1 MSEAGC
7 VDIKIVPENGS
18 NGCSNIGDFDKTCNG
33 NAVSNVEEHPRNT
46 VSSKVSA
53 VNGTSS
59 VNSELETVSS
69 EVTEV
74 EYIESEN
81 LSDVEDVDVCV
92 KDLIAG
98 LQSKDWVM
106 VCESLNNARRLSLF
120 HKEKMLDMLDDVI
133 PLLVKSLKNPRSAV
147 CKTTIMACADIFL
160 TYNDQIVDSLDA
172 LLLQLL
178 LKSSQ
183 DKRFVC
189 EAAEKALTALT
200 TSVSP
205 TLLLPKLQPHL
216 YSKNPRIRAKA
227 SIYFCRSVPRL
238 GTEGII
244 VYGIDKLV
252 EVAARQL
259 SDKLPESR
267 EAARTLLTELK
278 TAYEKSLVPDDPE
291 SMSWEQFCSSK
302 FPPTTTQA
310 VLRVTGVG
318 RGGLVQAS

>member
-1 MSEAGC
+1 MSKASC
-7 VDIKIVPENGS
+7 VDIKILPENGS
-18 NGCSNIGDFDKTCNG
+18 NGCTNTGAFDKNLNG
-33 NAVSNVEEHPRNT
+33 NAEEHPKPT
-46 VSSKVSA
+46 ISPKGSA
-53 VNGTSS
+53 VNGTES

-74 EYIESEN
+74 EYIDSEN

-92 KDLIAG
+92 KDLLDG
-98 LQSKDWVM
+98 LQSKDWVL
-106 VCESLNNARRLSLF
+106 VCESLNNARRLSIF
-120 HKEKMLDMLDDVI
+120 HKEKMLDMLDNVI

-147 CKTTIMACADIFL
+147 CKTTIMTCADIFI
-160 TYNDQIVDSLDA
+160 TYNDHIVDSLDP
-172 LLLQLL
+172 LVLQLL

-189 EAAEKALTALT
+189 EAAEKALMAMT

-205 TLLLPKLQPHL
+205 TLLLQKLQPHL

-244 VYGIDKLV
+244 AYGIDKLV

-278 TAYEKSLVPDDPE
+278 TEYEKSVAVVVPDDEE
-291 SMSWEQFCSSK
+291 SCSWEQLCSSK
-302 FPPTTTQA
+302 FPPTTAQA

-318 RGGLVQAS
+318 RGGLVQGS